1 MIRTWTPEREKKI
14 QPGEADYRVVKA
26 WFQQCRDGA
35 ACVEAQKRK
44 IDRIRELSEKTT
56 PSMTGMPGG
65 GGAGDKIGDGAQKIV
80 DEQRELKRMEADLRN
95 LRIEA
100 TRRAYCITGMKS
112 SKLQAE
118 CICLYYVKGKKQRE
132 ICEELG
138 LSEENQVSVYI
149 KCGCI
154 QLARIWHKFH
164 VSDKLPIWDK

>member
-1 MIRTWTPEREKKI
+1 MIRTWTPESETPT
-14 QPGEADYRVVKA
+14 QPDAVDYRTVKA

-35 ACVEAQKRK
+35 ACVKAQKRK

-65 GGAGDKIGDGAQKIV
+65 GGTADKIGDGAQKIV

-100 TRRAYCITGMKS
+100 TRRAYCVTGTKS

-138 LSEENQVSVYI
+138 LAEENQVSVYI
-149 KCGCI
+149 RWGCI
-154 QLARIWHKFH
+154 HLAQIWHKFH
-164 VSDKLPIWDK
+164 ITDNRPIWDK